1 MSVCVAMRSAV
12 LRPTELKLG
21 TGVGFGELGG
31 NRQLFVTTRQV
42 KGHLEVKSSRNAL
55 WLPNLVSRTPD
66 HSVVHCWGQRSCRGH
81 RGQVGSIC
89 LAMPYD
95 HQIWWEEPLS
105 RLKCIAG
112 VKGHVEVIWG
122 QVGVNLLSNDLRP
135 PNLVG
140 RTPEHSVMHCW
151 G

>member
-1 MSVCVAMRSAV
+1 MLS
-12 LRPTELKLG
+12 
-21 TGVGFGELGG
+21 
-31 NRQLFVTTRQV
+31 
-42 KGHLEVKSSRNAL
+42 NAL
-55 WLPNLVSRTPD
+55 WPPHLVGKTPD
-66 HSVVHCWGQRSCRGH
+66 QNVMHCWGQRSC

-105 RLKCIAG
+105 RVKGIAG

-122 QVGVNLLSNDLRP
+122 QVGVNLLSNTLRP
-135 PNLVG
+135 PNLLG
-140 RTPEHSVMHCW
+140 RTRDHSVMHCW